1 MIEYTLMKSD
11 HVAQIALLEQSCFS
25 MPWSENSIRYELS
38 NPLSLWVVAME
49 GDCVAG
55 YVGSQSVMGEAD
67 MMNLAVAPNYRRK
80 GIGERLV
87 TELVSYLAK
96 RDVSSLTLEVR
107 ASNDPAINNQYCH
120 NFAITVRHRQAYHHL
135 PDEVESAFLYQLAR
149 LYRIG
154 QSMSSFACFKHLVR
168 CALNTELYRFDGISA
183 ENIKD
188 LFIYII
194 GTS

>member
-107 ASNDPAINNQYCH
+107 ASNDPAI
-120 NFAITVRHRQAYHHL
+120 
-135 PDEVESAFLYQLAR
+135 R
-149 LYRIG
+149 LYEKLGFTKVGCRPG
-154 QSMSSFACFKHLVR
+154 Y
-168 CALNTELYRFDGISA
+168 YRNPREDAWILRK
-183 ENIKD
+183 EWQ
-188 LFIYII
+188 L
-194 GTS
+194 